1 MLTFTHI
8 DIILSMENILSTI
21 DVSSVQNREIIKIQ
35 ELIVKNEGEI
45 DKINR
50 FKVSIYE
57 DYTDG
62 LIKKDDYSDMK
73 HIYEER
79 SGETKAILDNLHHEL
94 GHYKNTISPENK
106 WIRRFKQYQT
116 ADVLSRD
123 LMVTLIDQVKIYE
136 ENRIEIQFKYQDAFE
151 KTLSYI
157 KSISNKELEST
168 SLSEV
173 V

>member
-62 LIKKDDYSDMK
+62 L
-73 HIYEER
+73 
-79 SGETKAILDNLHHEL
+79 
-94 GHYKNTISPENK
+94 
-106 WIRRFKQYQT
+106 
-116 ADVLSRD
+116 
-123 LMVTLIDQVKIYE
+123 
-136 ENRIEIQFKYQDAFE
+136 
-151 KTLSYI
+151 
-157 KSISNKELEST
+157 
-168 SLSEV
+168 
-173 V
+173 